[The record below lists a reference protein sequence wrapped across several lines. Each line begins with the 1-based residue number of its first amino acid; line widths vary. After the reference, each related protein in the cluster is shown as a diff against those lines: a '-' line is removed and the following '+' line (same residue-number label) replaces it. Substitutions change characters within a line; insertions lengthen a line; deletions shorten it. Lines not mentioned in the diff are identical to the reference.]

1 MVGIINTHGVRSA
14 LRMLAPIALVATLQA
29 CVTTEAL
36 YAEYDAGDC
45 NLVAVTEPSGEI
57 KLIEQN
63 THRHFQWEP
72 AVYFGFDSDQ
82 LTQYAID
89 RLDRSLVVLKQF
101 PELKIGL
108 QGFADRF
115 GNAAYNFDL
124 TERRVATVKRYLVQ
138 QGVAPENIISQPL
151 GEGLPVNGRGTIVE
165 NRVNRRV
172 ELQLLS
178 KTGRPAVQFVAL
190 EE

>member
-1 MVGIINTHGVRSA
+1 MVGITNTRGVRCA

-45 NLVAVTEPSGEI
+45 NFVAVTEPSGEI
-57 KLIEQN
+57 KLIVQN
-63 THRHFQWEP
+63 SHQHFQWEP

-82 LTQYAID
+82 LTQFAID
-89 RLDRSLVVLKQF
+89 RLDRSLLVIKQF
-101 PELKIGL
+101 PELKVGL

-124 TERRVATVKRYLVQ
+124 TKRRVASVKQYLIA
-138 QGVAPENIISQPL
+138 QGVAPQNIVSQPL
-151 GEGLPVNGRGTIVE
+151 GEGLPVNGRGTKVE

-172 ELQLLS
+172 ELQLLN
-178 KTGRPAVQFVAL
+178 KTGRPAVQFLSL
-190 EE
+190 EK

>member
-1 MVGIINTHGVRSA
+1 MVGIVKPHGVRRA
-14 LRMLAPIALVATLQA
+14 LRMLAPITLVATLQA

-45 NLVAVTEPSGEI
+45 NLVAVTEPSGEV

-63 THRHFQWEP
+63 THQHFQWEP

-82 LTQYAID
+82 LTQFAMD
-89 RLDRSLVVLKQF
+89 RLDRSLVVIKQF
-101 PELKIGL
+101 PDLKIGL

-124 TERRVATVKRYLVQ
+124 TERRVATVKRYLIQ
-138 QGVAPENIISQPL
+138 QGVEPQNIVSQPL
-151 GEGLPVNGRGTIVE
+151 GEGLPINGRGTKVE

-172 ELQLLS
+172 ELQLL
-178 KTGRPAVQFVAL
+178 KQTGRPAVQFVSI